1 MKAFSLYI
9 HIPFCK
15 SKCHYCDFTSF
26 LCNNETMSKY
36 IKNLMVELSIY
47 KERLKEYRIST
58 IFIGGGTPS
67 TIDAKYIEEILN
79 YIYDNYNTDLLEEIS
94 IEINPGTIDEYK
106 VKKYK
111 KLGINRISLGVQSIN
126 DKILKSIGRSH
137 NVQDVYSSIDIL
149 KNQGFNNINADLI
162 FSLPG
167 QTIEDIEYSLREII
181 RLELE
186 HISLYSLI
194 IEDDTPLGR
203 LYNRGLV
210 EYIDEDLDRE
220 IYHKSI
226 EILKNAGYEHYEVS
240 NFAKNNKKCLHNL
253 AYWRI
258 QPYLGVGLSS
268 HSNLFSERFY
278 NYSDMSKYNESL
290 STGNLPLEG
299 RELIDKETEIGEY
312 MIMGLRLI
320 QGVNIREYQERFS
333 EDIYSRYGQ
342 VISKHKANE
351 LLRDSDGHL
360 SLTKKGLD
368 LANLVEVDFFNIS

>member
-36 IKNLMVELSIY
+36 IKSLMVELSIY
-47 KERLKEYRIST
+47 KERLKGYSIST

-137 NVQDVYSSIDIL
+137 NVQDIYNSIDIL

-203 LYNRGLV
+203 LYSRGLV